1 MTIKLLFLLA
11 TNASRLVMMAHTLL
25 LEPVNIQDLTHHMGL
40 YFAKSRGAELVNKVT
55 LTKAT

>member
-1 MTIKLLFLLA
+1 
-11 TNASRLVMMAHTLL
+11 MMAHALL

-40 YFAKSRGAELVNKVT
+40 YFAKSRGAKLVNKVT